1 MRKARQSARPRFF
14 KTARRRVRAVPLD
27 PGSNGTAVL
36 VSAVVAAGQD
46 RRFVLLSHRY
56 YRDIQHAKEIN
67 EMKDWK
73 RAAGLFL
80 RFFSFGCFTFGGG
93 WGIIAQMH
101 REYVDKQRI
110 LTEQELLDTTSLGK
124 SLPGVMIS
132 NTAFLFGYR
141 VCGIPG
147 GLACVFGVA
156 LPPIIILTVI
166 TIFYRQFRSNPYI
179 VKMMNGVRAAVVP
192 IILNALIRLCKGTY
206 PYKSCVLITCAA
218 FFLNFFFG
226 VGCAVIVLLS
236 ATAGIL
242 ICRMK
247 GGRNEDGNS

>member
-1 MRKARQSARPRFF
+1 M
-14 KTARRRVRAVPLD
+14 D
-27 PGSNGTAVL
+27 PDSNGTAVL
-36 VSAVVAAGQD
+36 VSAAVAAGQD

-56 YRDIQHAKEIN
+56 PSENERNSSRVN

-192 IILNALIRLCKGTY
+192 IILNALSPYIFTGPSLIRLCKGTY

-247 GGRNEDGNS
+247 GGRNEDGDS